1 MCGITA
7 VLSLANPHSWSG
19 IASHG
24 PLDTGCKEESE
35 VHRSQSSN
43 DVAES
48 LEDQINNSLDIIKHR
63 GPDSHG
69 NWISDDGRVGMSIYC
84 IRDII
89 SSLMLV

>member
-7 VLSLANPHSWSG
+7 VLTLANRHSE
-19 IASHG
+19 IRTASHG
-24 PLDTGCKEESE
+24 PLDTERKEESE

-43 DVAES
+43 YVAGS
-48 LEDQINNSLDIIKHR
+48 LEDQINNSLEIIKHR

-69 NWISDDGRVGMSIYC
+69 DWISDDGRVGMSLYC
-84 IRDII
+84 ARDII